1 MTPILIVN
9 LISAL
14 LELKADQTF
23 SKLKDSVSAL
33 IEELR
38 PTLPAKLDGSAWT
51 DEDVQAAK
59 EAADLPWNML
69 KAIASPQADGD
80 DGA

>member
-1 MTPILIVN
+1 MTPILIIN
-9 LISAL
+9 TISAL
-14 LELKADQTF
+14 LEMQADHTF
-23 SKLKDSVSAL
+23 DKVKDSIKVL
-33 IEELR
+33 IEALR

-51 DEDVQAAK
+51 DAEVQAAK

-69 KAIASPQADGD
+69 KAIANPQADGD